1 MRYVFVPRS
10 LTQLQKLPKD
20 IQRRIIGKLDF
31 FCAQD
36 DPLEFAESL
45 THRDIGEYR
54 FRVGDYRIVVD
65 AEQDTLIVLLV
76 GNRKE
81 IYR

>member
-1 MRYVFVPRS
+1 MRCVFVPRAIRQLKS
-10 LTQLQKLPKD
+10 LPRE
-20 IQRRIIGKLDF
+20 IQRRILEKLDF

-45 THRDIGEYR
+45 THRDIGSYR
-54 FRVGDYRIVVD
+54 FRVGDYRVIVDVED
-65 AEQDTLIVLLV
+65 DTLVVLLV
-76 GNRKE
+76 GNRRE